1 MVRLNCAEGG
11 DLLRTVVKK
20 NAEFTCVERYI
31 VHVLGT
37 RTAGRGLLDYL
48 L

>member
-20 NAEFTCVERYI
+20 NAGLTCVEKCI

-37 RTAGRGLLDYL
+37 RTAGRDLVDYL